1 MPETVVHPLAPV
13 WDSRSAVL
21 ILGSM
26 PSPRSREEGFY
37 YAHPQN
43 RFWPVMAAL
52 FGEELPRGAEERRR
66 FALAHRIALW
76 DVLHSCEITGASD
89 SSIRSPVPNDIR
101 PILEGAP
108 IRAIFT
114 TGGTASRLYR
124 RHIEPVCGRAATALP
139 STSAANARTGLAAL
153 LSAYSVLLPYLA
165 E

>member
-52 FGEELPRGAEERRR
+52 FGEELPCGTEERRR
-66 FALAHRIALW
+66 FALSHRIALW

-89 SSIRSPVPNDIR
+89 SSIRNPVPNDIR

-124 RHIEPVCGRAATALP
+124 RHIEPVCGRAAIPLP
-139 STSAANARTGLAAL
+139 SANCRTGLDAL

>member
-1 MPETVVHPLAPV
+1 MPETVVHPIAPV

-52 FGEELPRGAEERRR
+52 FGEELPRGTEERRR

-76 DVLHSCEITGASD
+76 DVLRSCEIKGASD
-89 SSIRSPVPNDIR
+89 SSIRNPVPNDIR
-101 PILEGAP
+101 PILDGAP
-108 IRAIFT
+108 IRAVFT

-124 RHIEPVCGRAATALP
+124 RHIEPVCGRVAIPLP
-139 STSAANARTGLAAL
+139 STSAANCRTGLDAL

>member
-52 FGEELPRGAEERRR
+52 FGEELPCGTEERRR
-66 FALAHRIALW
+66 FALSHRIALW

-89 SSIRSPVPNDIR
+89 SSIRNPVPNDIR

-108 IRAIFT
+108 IRAVFT

-124 RHIEPVCGRAATALP
+124 RHIEPVCGRAAIALP
-139 STSAANARTGLAAL
+139 STSAANARTGLVAL